1 MFMFLKL
8 AFGNVLKNRRLSL
21 TILVVVF
28 ICVFFMEFG
37 VAFTDGFK
45 KKIAGDFLNEAGH
58 INIFN
63 KTFYKEMDFTMN
75 EYNVELKPELIKA
88 LKSAPGVTSVRPEI
102 NFGAIA
108 NTEKKNLECLIQ
120 AIDVDNAANNYM
132 KLSAAIVKGSFITK
146 KNDIL
151 VGVRGA
157 QLLGVNAGDKLVLLS
172 VDQYGSI
179 SAVEGVVAGI
189 YKTFS
194 AQQDERGIICALPLA
209 QKLLGMQGRA
219 TKITVNLSDP
229 ITAPAAAKELEKILP
244 KDAVAVPWQTGQEFI
259 VSYLKLL
266 NVSIF
271 IMALIIIFGA
281 SMGIINS
288 FLMNIMNRLPEFGV
302 LRAIGVGK
310 GQMLMM
316 IMTESLI
323 LGIAGTVLAMIPGT
337 MLVLHLQAHPINY
350 ERIFRT
356 LQGTP
361 MGTMDATMGTVFVP
375 ASIAVV
381 LLTGIL
387 ISVIASAYPAFIAI
401 GKKPSEIMRVLE

>member
-8 AFGNVLKNRRLSL
+8 ALGNVLKNRRLSI

-58 INIFN
+58 INIYN
-63 KTFYKEMDFTMN
+63 KTFFKEMDFTMN
-75 EYNVELKPELIKA
+75 EYNVKLKPEFIRA
-88 LKSAPGVTSVRPEI
+88 LKQAPGVTSVRPEI

-108 NTEKKNLECLIQ
+108 NTEKKNLECIIQ
-120 AIDVDNAANNYM
+120 AIDTDAAANNYM
-132 KLSAAIVKGSFITK
+132 KLSAAVIKGSFITK

-151 VGVRGA
+151 VGVRGS
-157 QLLGVNAGDKLVLLS
+157 QLLGVGVGDKLVLLS

-179 SAVEGVVAGI
+179 SAVEGVIAGI
-189 YKTFS
+189 YRTFS

-209 QKLLGMQGRA
+209 QKLLGMEGRA
-219 TKITVNLSDP
+219 TKITVNISDP
-229 ITAPAAAKELEKILP
+229 SIAPAAAKELEKLLP
-244 KDAVAVPWQTGQEFI
+244 KDAVAIPWQTGQEFI

-266 NVSIF
+266 NSSIF
-271 IMALIIIFGA
+271 ILAFIIVFGA

-302 LRAIGVGK
+302 LRAMGVGK
-310 GQMLMM
+310 GQMMLM

-323 LGIAGTVLAMIPGT
+323 LGVTGTILAMIPGT
-337 MLVLHLQAHPINY
+337 ILVLYLQAHPLNY

-356 LQGTP
+356 MQGTP
-361 MGTMDATMGTVFVP
+361 MGAMDATMGTVFVP

-387 ISVIASAYPAFIAI
+387 ISVVASAYPALIAI
-401 GKKPSEIMRVLE
+401 GKKPSDVMRVLE